1 MHLRS
6 TRARI
11 TPRIGK
17 IHPWLVVC
25 KFDFCLELFKV
36 LDHNVLGV
44 TNYGL
49 EVTEKSSSSVIISFH
64 DKIRLERLFDKFGD
78 KKDDNERLFSK
89 IYQRGKVSAII
100 GEHKLWFFL
109 YDRSKEELTV
119 KLKYGFW
126 NKKGMPQHA

>member
-49 EVTEKSSSSVIISFH
+49 EVTEKSSSSVIISFY
-64 DKIRLERLFDKFGD
+64 DKIRLELLFDKTVD
-78 KKDDNERLFSK
+78 K
-89 IYQRGKVSAII
+89 QC
-100 GEHKLWFFL
+100 
-109 YDRSKEELTV
+109 
-119 KLKYGFW
+119 
-126 NKKGMPQHA
+126 